1 MPRGLQVQI
10 CRMRELS
17 RPFENDD
24 EDAAAAAIGILNE
37 SVAEAKTRAA
47 QDEAIH
53 RVKGFLEHER
63 EAAGAQM
70 ILAAKFP
77 HSWNEARTS
86 L

>member
-1 MPRGLQVQI
+1 
-10 CRMRELS
+10 MRELP

-53 RVKGFLEHER
+53 RVKGFLEHEH
-63 EAAGAQM
+63 
-70 ILAAKFP
+70 AKRR
-77 HSWNEARTS
+77 ARQVPAFLERSTNIIIVRVLES
-86 L
+86 DHGKHRRW

>member
-1 MPRGLQVQI
+1 MPRGPQVQI
-10 CRMRELS
+10 CRMRELP

-24 EDAAAAAIGILNE
+24 EDAAAAAIAIAILNE

-63 EAAGAQM
+63 
-70 ILAAKFP
+70 AKRR
-77 HSWNEARTS
+77 ARK
-86 L
+86 